1 MNFDDH
7 QEAARQEFH
16 EHCQHCQHMLED
28 DAYAYDRRQIDEAFY
43 ECVQIKEVEGMIKIK
58 WEHACWWHGCVWNL
72 YYCRL
77 ARDVQWVEPYDMAKQ
92 SSLNEYTR
100 KS

>member
-1 MNFDDH
+1 
-7 QEAARQEFH
+7 
-16 EHCQHCQHMLED
+16 MLEE

-58 WEHACWWHGCVWNL
+58 WEHACWWHGCVWHL

-100 KS
+100 

>member
-7 QEAARQEFH
+7 REAARKEFH
-16 EHCQHCQHMLED
+16 DHCTSCEH
-28 DAYAYDRRQIDEAFY
+28 AGTYDEQEVMWMMESIEEA
-43 ECVQIKEVEGMIKIK
+43 EQIKEVDGMIKIK
-58 WEHACWWHGCVWNL
+58 WEHRCWWADCVWHL

-92 SSLNEYTR
+92 SSLDEYTR